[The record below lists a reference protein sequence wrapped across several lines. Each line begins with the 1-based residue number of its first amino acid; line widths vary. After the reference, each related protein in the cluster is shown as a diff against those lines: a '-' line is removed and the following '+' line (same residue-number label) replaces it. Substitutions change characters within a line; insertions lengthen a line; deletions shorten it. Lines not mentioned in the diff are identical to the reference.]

1 MGKANCTKRISPI
14 KVPQGKPKVLHRNMN
29 ILEDLIFPW
38 HINLDIVSPL
48 EVL

>member
-1 MGKANCTKRISPI
+1 MGKANCSKRISPI
-14 KVPQGKPKVLHRNMN
+14 KVPQGKPKVLHRN